1 MLPYLVNYYGNPH
14 SRTHAYGWESEAAM
28 ECARQVST
36 EDTRKFWCQRF
47 QWPVGGI
54 SFFFFFWVAVGEGG
68 NGLGLSA
75 SDSKN
80 RPLESL
86 WRHSISFHISWLTDL
101 CYLIMWLLEA
111 SVSSHWKW
119 RLRGVQR
126 LEFRAFAPGGLDLIS
141 VRGTKIQQAVWHVQ
155 KKMEIVVVPTP

>member
-36 EDTRKFWCQRF
+36 EDSRKFWCQRF
-47 QWPVGGI
+47 QWPVGGF
-54 SFFFFFWVAVGEGG
+54 SFFFFSICGWRWKWFGA
-68 NGLGLSA
+68 LSA
-75 SDSKN
+75 RDSKD

-101 CYLIMWLLEA
+101 CYFVIWLLEA

-119 RLRGVQR
+119 RLRGVQWI
-126 LEFRAFAPGGLDLIS
+126 EFWAFAPGGLDLIS
-141 VRGTKIQQAVWHVQ
+141 VQGTKIQQTVWHVQ

>member
-1 MLPYLVNYYGNPH
+1 METHTPGHMLMAGRVRLPWNVLARLVQ
-14 SRTHAYGWESEAAM
+14 RTLGSSDVRGFSDLWVA
-28 ECARQVST
+28 
-36 EDTRKFWCQRF
+36 FL
-47 QWPVGGI
+47 
-54 SFFFFFWVAVGEGG
+54 FFFVFFWVAVGEGG

-80 RPLESL
+80 RSLESL